1 MLFFMSAFRQYLFH
15 EYQNLVTTSEKKRSH
30 FTNKVHKQLLFLH
43 YLCRTCRQP
52 YCHCCQ
58 HINHEDPFWVNTSLK
73 LHSNIIN
80 NHVFIS
86 YLHITLKHLFLLIVI
101 SLNFGIHTRYLK
113 IILNHFSYLSL
124 CIINSIY
131 SSL

>member
-1 MLFFMSAFRQYLFH
+1 MFVYGHKCQISKFKVDLVVDLLTTQPPFKTFIFH
-15 EYQNLVTTSEKKRSH
+15 VVSHICIPAISFPWVPKPCHHKWKKRSH

-52 YCHCCQ
+52 YCHYCQ

-86 YLHITLKHLFLLIVI
+86 YVHITLI
-101 SLNFGIHTRYLK
+101 SFDSNK
-113 IILNHFSYLSL
+113 P
-124 CIINSIY
+124 
-131 SSL
+131 